1 MKYAK
6 KFKLVPYTNETPAAS
21 QIVSTFNNAL
31 TTDKYPDEKVK
42 IYNQALSKIKD
53 LNPANLSA
61 IESKNYEED
70 DEISGES
77 AEARKDRIAKEI
89 DKLEKY
95 TTAYNASKTV
105 QDYSNSDFLKT
116 KKFKEKSKFDNEKF
130 MTLLDDLVKNNNTV
144 TTRLQD
150 IYNLINAKVPQ
161 LSNTGLDWE
170 AEFPQTGKKTPAV
183 RLTLKRPNET
193 TVKTE
198 NDEDNLYNEDG
209 EDDHVPSEVTYI
221 KSKPGNNLSRSN
233 SSSNNT
239 EKDINNQLVN
249 SVINQAQQYYNINPN
264 ISNTQSNTGSP
275 ATTKKNKSTEF
286 SEVIYTSSEENNND
300 NDLIVSTSPS
310 SAKKNK
316 SISFSEVIN
325 SPEKDQIN
333 KNTSLPFL
341 KKRMVTST
349 ALKPSV
355 PLAIYS
361 KNDNAIPFNLDT
373 SDDLSILDNTPSKK
387 KRTSEQQRMKN
398 QKSNER
404 RKEKRE
410 KSRLQQSVQSENP
423 VQATPFEQPEKEE
436 EEEDTPPPKR
446 NIKSADI
453 TQSNILSSSS
463 KRKKNIKK

>member
-53 LNPANLSA
+53 LNPANISA

-95 TTAYNASKTV
+95 TTAYNASKTFK
-105 QDYSNSDFLKT
+105 DYSNSEFLKT

-144 TTRLQD
+144 TSRLQD

-198 NDEDNLYNEDG
+198 NDEDYLYNEDG

-221 KSKPGNNLSRSN
+221 KSKPGNNLNTQNYINWYKGLSPNISSN
-233 SSSNNT
+233 SSSNNISSIHKSLNNA

-275 ATTKKNKSTEF
+275 ATTKKNKSTVF
-286 SEVIYTSSEENNND
+286 SEVIDTSSEENNND

-310 SAKKNK
+310 SAKKK
-316 SISFSEVIN
+316 
-325 SPEKDQIN
+325 
-333 KNTSLPFL
+333 
-341 KKRMVTST
+341 
-349 ALKPSV
+349 
-355 PLAIYS
+355 
-361 KNDNAIPFNLDT
+361 
-373 SDDLSILDNTPSKK
+373 
-387 KRTSEQQRMKN
+387 
-398 QKSNER
+398 
-404 RKEKRE
+404 
-410 KSRLQQSVQSENP
+410 
-423 VQATPFEQPEKEE
+423 
-436 EEEDTPPPKR
+436 
-446 NIKSADI
+446 
-453 TQSNILSSSS
+453 
-463 KRKKNIKK
+463 